1 MKQICVI
8 SGKGGTGK
16 TVLTASM
23 AAVVDSKVM
32 ADCDVDAA
40 DLHLLLHPQVR
51 ETHEYSGGVE
61 AVIDPQK
68 CIKCGR
74 CQEECRYNA
83 IIDFQVLSA
92 ACEGCGVCH
101 VVCPEDAVELKEAL
115 SGHWYVSDTPY
126 GPMVHAKLGIAAEN
140 SGKLV
145 AQVREKARK
154 IAEEQN
160 LDFVVVD
167 GPPGIG
173 CPVLASLTGIDVAA
187 IVTEPTLS
195 GIHDMERVHGV
206 CEHFGIRDVVV
217 INKFDINQENSDRI
231 EQWCREK
238 SIPVAGRIR
247 FDRAVTES
255 LVAAKPV
262 VEFSKNGAASDIR
275 EVCGRL
281 LELAKEP
288 G

>member
-23 AAVVDSKVM
+23 AAIVEKKVM

-61 AVIDPQK
+61 AFIDPQK
-68 CIKCGR
+68 CTRCGR
-74 CQEECRYNA
+74 CQHECRYGA
-83 IIDFQVLSA
+83 IKNFRVLSV
-92 ACEGCGVCH
+92 ACEGCGVCQ
-101 VVCPEDAVELKEAL
+101 VVCPDNAVELKDAL

-217 INKFDINQENSDRI
+217 INKFDINEDNSDRI
-231 EQWCREK
+231 EQWCRKK
-238 SIPVAGRIR
+238 SVPMAGRIR

-262 VEFSKNGAASDIR
+262 VECSKNGAASDIR
-275 EVCGRL
+275 EVCSRL
-281 LELAKEP
+281 LELAKGP